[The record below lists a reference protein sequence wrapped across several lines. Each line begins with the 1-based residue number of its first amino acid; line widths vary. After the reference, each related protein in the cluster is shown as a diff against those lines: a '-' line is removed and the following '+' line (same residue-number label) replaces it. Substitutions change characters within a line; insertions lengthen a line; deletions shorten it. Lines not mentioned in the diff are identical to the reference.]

1 MPIKIEKLPELAGA
15 GAGAGAGAAV
25 GSIPPLSAPII
36 RAPRGPTKRRPTP
49 EEIEAGFEGLDLPEE
64 DRIPKKKRK
73 KKKKPV
79 KKNMGGMMRY
89 GHGGKVRGAG
99 KAVKGVRPAKMV
111 KMKGS

>member
-1 MPIKIEKLPELAGA
+1 MPIKIEELPELG
-15 GAGAGAGAAV
+15 GGVGPTAA
-25 GSIPPLSAPII
+25 PMLAPE
-36 RAPRGPTKRRPTP
+36 GPTKRRPTP

-99 KAVKGVRPAKMV
+99 IAKKGVRSAKMI

>member
-1 MPIKIEKLPELAGA
+1 MPIKIEKLPELG
-15 GAGAGAGAAV
+15 GGVGPTAA
-25 GSIPPLSAPII
+25 PMLTPE
-36 RAPRGPTKRRPTP
+36 GPTKRRPTP

-79 KKNMGGMMRY
+79 KKNVGGMIKY

-99 KAVKGVRPAKMV
+99 KAIRGVRPAKMV

>member
-1 MPIKIEKLPELAGA
+1 MPIKIEELPELG
-15 GAGAGAGAAV
+15 GGVGPTAAPV
-25 GSIPPLSAPII
+25 LAPMPAPVI
-36 RAPRGPTKRRPTP
+36 RAPEGPTKRRPTP

-99 KAVKGVRPAKMV
+99 IAKKGVRSAKMI

>member
-1 MPIKIEKLPELAGA
+1 MPIKIEELPELG
-15 GAGAGAGAAV
+15 GGVGPTAA
-25 GSIPPLSAPII
+25 PMLAPE
-36 RAPRGPTKRRPTP
+36 GPTKRRPTP

-89 GHGGKVRGAG
+89 GHGGKVRGVGIA
-99 KAVKGVRPAKMV
+99 KKGVHPAKMI

>member
-1 MPIKIEKLPELAGA
+1 MPIKIEELPELG
-15 GAGAGAGAAV
+15 GGVGPTAA
-25 GSIPPLSAPII
+25 PMLAPE
-36 RAPRGPTKRRPTP
+36 GPTKRRPTP

-99 KAVKGVRPAKMV
+99 IAKKGVHPAKMV